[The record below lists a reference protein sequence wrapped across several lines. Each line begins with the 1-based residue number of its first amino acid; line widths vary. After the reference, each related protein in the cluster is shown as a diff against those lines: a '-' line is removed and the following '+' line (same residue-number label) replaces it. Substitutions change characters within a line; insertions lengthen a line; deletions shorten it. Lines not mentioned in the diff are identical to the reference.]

1 LQLEISLILHS
12 GGFSAGH
19 NGLLCT
25 ILNSIELYTEFE
37 VLMKHYK
44 RILSAVVLTVV
55 SASAD
60 AASSVEARSLGM
72 GNVRV
77 ATADIATAP
86 FANPGMLA
94 YQSSREDFS
103 LLIGVGAFVNDND
116 DLVSKIDDFQTAYAN
131 GQAGDVN
138 EALRALDLAQSML
151 GDVISPDV
159 TALLST
165 GFSGEKWAFAVSARA
180 DAVAAGTVTTS
191 SFIDPDQYELVLEG
205 ALTTELGAS
214 LARNFQLFGQ
224 KAAIGVKPK
233 YVKVDNVYVRESIV
247 TVDTGL
253 GDLVNDS
260 SKDLGDYTS
269 LDVGFVMGLT
279 EHMQI
284 GLVATNLVTH
294 KINYIDA
301 AGNPATLSFDT
312 QARLGVAYRSQFL
325 TLGADL
331 DLIENDA
338 LLTSANFQALK
349 SQFVSVGGEFNLFDF
364 MQLRIGAQK
373 NIADGITDAAKDTL
387 YTAGVGLWFGFN
399 LDAALIAQNDS
410 FGGFLQTGFRF

>member
-1 LQLEISLILHS
+1 
-12 GGFSAGH
+12 
-19 NGLLCT
+19 
-25 ILNSIELYTEFE
+25 
-37 VLMKHYK
+37 MRHYK
-44 RILSAVVLTVV
+44 RILSAAVLAVV
-55 SASAD
+55 AGSAD
-60 AASSVEARSLGM
+60 AASSIEARSLGM

-94 YQSSREDFS
+94 YQPSREDFS
-103 LLIGVGAFVNDND
+103 LIIGAGAFVNDSD
-116 DLVSKIDDFQTAYAN
+116 DLVSKIDDFQAAYAN
-131 GQAGDVN
+131 GEAGDVS
-138 EALRALDLAQSML
+138 EALRALDIAQSML
-151 GDVISPDV
+151 GDVIAPDA

-165 GFSGEKWAFAVSARA
+165 GFSAERWAFALSARA
-180 DAVAAGTVTTS
+180 DAVAAGTVVTS
-191 SFIDPDQYELVLEG
+191 APADPAQYNLVLEG
-205 ALTTELGAS
+205 ALTSELGVS
-214 LARNFQLFGQ
+214 LARNFKLFGQ

-233 YVKVDNVYVRESIV
+233 YVKVDNVYVNESII

-269 LDVGFVMGLT
+269 VDVGFVMGLS
-279 EHMQI
+279 EHIQI

-294 KINYIDA
+294 KINYIDS

-312 QARLGVAYRSQFL
+312 QMRLGIAYRSQLL
-325 TLGADL
+325 TLGADI

-349 SQFVSVGGEFNLFDF
+349 SQNVSVGGEFNLFDF

-373 NIADGITDAAKDTL
+373 NIADGISEQAKDTM
-387 YTAGVGLWFGFN
+387 YTAGVGFWFGFN
-399 LDAALIAQNDS
+399 LDAAVIAQNDS
-410 FGGFLQTGFRF
+410 LGAFLQTGFRF